1 MLRQA
6 VPLRRGIKSYASWD
20 DDRNNVGTAG
30 LRACDAV
37 QEGKPSG
44 MCRLVCSQC
53 RCGVPGRLAVAQSAG
68 GEGPCQSKI
77 WPKNGSSFPRLK
89 TKQCAEQRASSRAE
103 SKVQVSSDLSDPF
116 GLSESSINKHC
127 IQI

>member
-6 VPLRRGIKSYASWD
+6 VPLRRSLKSYASWD

-44 MCRLVCSQC
+44 MWRLVCSQC
-53 RCGVPGRLAVAQSAG
+53 RHGVPGHVAVAQSAG
-68 GEGPCQSKI
+68 GEGPCQSRI
-77 WPKNGSSFPRLK
+77 WPKNGPSFSQVKGKTMHRTACELKARVKSSGVF
-89 TKQCAEQRASSRAE
+89 
-103 SKVQVSSDLSDPF
+103 
-116 GLSESSINKHC
+116 
-127 IQI
+127 

>member
-6 VPLRRGIKSYASWD
+6 VPLRRASRVCASWD

-44 MCRLVCSQC
+44 MWRLVCSQC
-53 RCGVPGRLAVAQSAG
+53 WGGFLGPLAVARSAG

-77 WPKNGSSFPRLK
+77 WPKNGPSFSQVEDK
-89 TKQCAEQRASSRAE
+89 TMHRTACKLRAE

-116 GLSESSINKHC
+116 GLSESSLNKHY